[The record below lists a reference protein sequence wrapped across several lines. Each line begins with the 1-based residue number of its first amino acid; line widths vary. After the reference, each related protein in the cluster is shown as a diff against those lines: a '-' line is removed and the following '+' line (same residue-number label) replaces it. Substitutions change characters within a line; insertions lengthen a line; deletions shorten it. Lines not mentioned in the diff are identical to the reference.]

1 MCKNRLVTVKCRINF
16 ICNQNQLGAPCLY
29 QYIYRTNI
37 LSLYG
42 AISLFQALRYNI
54 SKKLLG
60 IINRLMKRNYLL
72 LNRDTSLS
80 LRNLLWGWILEMFC
94 DRMFH
99 WHILLSS
106 NLFCAVV
113 WPWTCQWISGSSF
126 YVNECANSVPKFK
139 SLHFTERAGNFLEV
153 SLWVVFLLKIFFT
166 FFRKTKRYF

>member
-1 MCKNRLVTVKCRINF
+1 MSTAMRKLAFDQICVTVITMYNRFRNNIIFDKLNTLTLLQLLRSLHFLEISLQKVTLCNSTDCNNLCKNRLVTVKCRINF

-80 LRNLLWGWILEMFC
+80 LRNLL
-94 DRMFH
+94 
-99 WHILLSS
+99 
-106 NLFCAVV
+106 
-113 WPWTCQWISGSSF
+113 
-126 YVNECANSVPKFK
+126 
-139 SLHFTERAGNFLEV
+139 
-153 SLWVVFLLKIFFT
+153 
-166 FFRKTKRYF
+166 